1 MLVVIPQI
9 CTCHTL
15 YDQWK
20 LFLALKLQKFVEIKL
35 YAWSQIAACFLQKQ
49 SNLIKKQNY
58 LKADDEFTCT

>member
-9 CTCHTL
+9 CTCHTF

-20 LFLALKLQKFVEIKL
+20 LFLALKLQELVEIKL
-35 YAWSQIAACFLQKQ
+35 YVWSQIVLQKQ